1 MAVALKDVKHYEEL
15 YQVLLEAIPSSLLLV
30 DRDLGI
36 QMANRN
42 FLEKSRHTQAD
53 TLGHRLPEVFPSLFL
68 DNTDIARHIEKVFEL
83 NEPTVGDRIAYR
95 APGGL
100 MRFYYYRIFPL
111 TRHGGGKHV
120 LLLMDDVTEQTRLSE
135 SVRQTERHLATV
147 VESASEVIVSTDP
160 DGTILSWNKSA
171 EQITGWAH
179 QEVCKSLLFK
189 LCAPR
194 CQAEVKHV
202 FYELRKEKT
211 TRSAEWD
218 LLAKSGEL
226 IPISWI
232 CSPMLDDQSKTMGIV
247 SVGRDLTVS
256 RKLEA
261 ELQQA
266 RKLAALYVMA
276 GGIAHEIRNPLAI
289 CSSSA
294 QFLLEEGNNRVFQKE
309 CARKIQTGIGRAS
322 AIIENLLNFAR
333 LAPRSDLP
341 RLNLIPILHDTLS
354 LITSQTRKHHI
365 ELAVHEPPDPVLVR
379 GDGSLLQ
386 QVFMNLFLNA
396 INAMP
401 KGGHLRLSVE
411 TDQRQ
416 VSVGVA
422 DTGCGISKSDVGNIF
437 DPFFTKSSGGN
448 GTGLGLAICYSI
460 IQQHSGAIDVESNE
474 GQGSTFTVRLPAI
487 YETH

>member
-1 MAVALKDVKHYEEL
+1 
-15 YQVLLEAIPSSLLLV
+15 
-30 DRDLGI
+30 
-36 QMANRN
+36 
-42 FLEKSRHTQAD
+42 
-53 TLGHRLPEVFPSLFL
+53 
-68 DNTDIARHIEKVFEL
+68 
-83 NEPTVGDRIAYR
+83 
-95 APGGL
+95 
-100 MRFYYYRIFPL
+100 
-111 TRHGGGKHV
+111 
-120 LLLMDDVTEQTRLSE
+120 
-135 SVRQTERHLATV
+135 
-147 VESASEVIVSTDP
+147 
-160 DGTILSWNKSA
+160 
-171 EQITGWAH
+171 
-179 QEVCKSLLFK
+179 
-189 LCAPR
+189 
-194 CQAEVKHV
+194 
-202 FYELRKEKT
+202 
-211 TRSAEWD
+211 
-218 LLAKSGEL
+218 
-226 IPISWI
+226 
-232 CSPMLDDQSKTMGIV
+232 MLDDQSKTMGIV

-401 KGGHLRLSVE
+401 KGGHLSLSVE
-411 TDQRQ
+411 TDRQQ